1 MDIYLKFII
10 ALLPIVLLMVALGVF
25 KVPGHKI
32 CPIALIFTMILA
44 TLVWEMPA
52 YITISAAIEGI
63 VLAVWPIMIV
73 IIAAVFTYNLS
84 IYTKGMEVI
93 KKMLTSVTTDK
104 RILVLI
110 LAFGFGGFLEA
121 VAGFGTAVAIPAGI
135 MAALGFEPI
144 FAAVLCLIAN
154 TTPTAFG
161 AIGLPVTTLAKVSDI
176 SAGELSYTIGIQLF
190 IFIILLPF
198 ILVII
203 TSKGVKGLKGVTF
216 ITFASGASFAIVQ
229 LIVAK
234 YLGAELP
241 AVFASVISMGVTIFI
256 AKKFYK
262 EEKAEDENGENITL
276 KQGLIAWLPFILIF
290 IFIILVSPLFPKL
303 YDLVASVKTSVT
315 LYRGEGATPYT
326 LVWLA
331 TPGTLI
337 IIAAFIGG
345 LVQGAKFSDIVKVLI
360 STVKQMLKSA
370 ITIIAIIALAKVM
383 GYSGMI
389 KSIALVLVMITG
401 SFYPAISPLIG
412 ALGTF
417 VTGSDTSA
425 NVLFGG
431 LQVEAAR
438 SLGVDPY
445 WLAAANTCGATA
457 GKMISPQSI
466 AVATAATGI
475 EGEEGKIL
483 SSTLKFCIAYVLLLG
498 VLTYVGTLIII

>member
-1 MDIYLKFII
+1 
-10 ALLPIVLLMVALGVF
+10 
-25 KVPGHKI
+25 
-32 CPIALIFTMILA
+32 
-44 TLVWEMPA
+44 
-52 YITISAAIEGI
+52 
-63 VLAVWPIMIV
+63 
-73 IIAAVFTYNLS
+73 
-84 IYTKGMEVI
+84 
-93 KKMLTSVTTDK
+93 
-104 RILVLI
+104 
-110 LAFGFGGFLEA
+110 
-121 VAGFGTAVAIPAGI
+121 
-135 MAALGFEPI
+135 
-144 FAAVLCLIAN
+144 
-154 TTPTAFG
+154 
-161 AIGLPVTTLAKVSDI
+161 
-176 SAGELSYTIGIQLF
+176 
-190 IFIILLPF
+190 
-198 ILVII
+198 
-203 TSKGVKGLKGVTF
+203 
-216 ITFASGASFAIVQ
+216 
-229 LIVAK
+229 
-234 YLGAELP
+234 
-241 AVFASVISMGVTIFI
+241 MGVTIFI

-315 LYRGEGATPYT
+315 IYRGEGATPYT

-345 LVQGAKFSDIVKVLI
+345 LVQGAKFSEIVKVLI